1 MPGGPGAGAISSL
14 GIACGRN
21 RFLRID
27 NKLENLGKR
36 ERERERER
44 ERTGDLEQAPK
55 MVDFRLRC

>member
-36 ERERERER
+36 ERERER
-44 ERTGDLEQAPK
+44 TGDLEQAPK

>member
-27 NKLENLGKR
+27 NELENLGKR
-36 ERERERER
+36 ERA
-44 ERTGDLEQAPK
+44 GDLEQAPK
-55 MVDFRLRC
+55 MVYFRLRC